1 MSKTTITHTSRL
13 LKPEADRKLIA
24 ELEAAA
30 AAMQSPLTLDR
41 DMFIETTSVDGL
53 VSPVKKP
60 GIGDVTFKELMFGHP
75 KSKQIVAARL
85 ILYVLLVIPA
95 FFLGKQQD
103 QS

>member
-1 MSKTTITHTSRL
+1 MSKTTTITHTSRL

-30 AAMQSPLTLDR
+30 TQSPLTLDR
-41 DMFIETTSVDGL
+41 ELFIETTSVDGF
-53 VSPVKKP
+53 VAPVKKP

-85 ILYVLLVIPA
+85 ILYVVLVIPA
-95 FFLGKQQD
+95 FLLGKQQD